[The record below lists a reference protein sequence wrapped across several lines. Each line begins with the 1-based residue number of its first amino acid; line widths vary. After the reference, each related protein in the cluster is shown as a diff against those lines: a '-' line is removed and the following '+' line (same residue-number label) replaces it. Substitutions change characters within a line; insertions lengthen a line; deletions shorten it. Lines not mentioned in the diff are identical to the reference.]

1 MKNKK
6 YSIKNKTVSSRSAV
20 LFFVFIIIFST
31 IIFKLAYLQLYSN
44 NKYSIEQFKDSV
56 SYTSLE
62 AKRGSIFDRNGNTL
76 AKSISVYNGYF
87 STFDYNR
94 YKKSNAKLKDAET
107 KKLDKIFDILQLN
120 KEEIFEKAD
129 QYNNLLIKKDITEEQ
144 NATVKSKNSL
154 IVSVTNNK
162 EVYFSVLEY
171 DKFKLYT
178 QKAREAEEKKLDEI
192 FSVLEIDK
200 KKIFD
205 RAERG
210 TNFRI
215 KKSISPELA
224 KEIKE
229 INSSIISIEI
239 EQSRNYID
247 GTLAPFVLGHT
258 SENGG
263 QSGVENSLNET
274 LSGTNGSKRVIREN
288 LNKSVEDVIEAK
300 DGKDLYLTIDSTI
313 QKYVSEY
320 GQQYF
325 EKEKPVKMTVIVSD
339 VTNGDI
345 VAMDSFPKYD
355 TNNPTVPLDED
366 VVKEFDSLEEKERLE
381 RIFSMWRN
389 PAVSDTYEPGSV
401 FKLITASSSLE
412 ENTDTL
418 DSTFYCNGFIKDIPG
433 ITLRCFNWQNPHGK
447 ETFTEALD
455 NSCNPAFVQ
464 MVRHLGKEKFY
475 RYINGFGFGKK
486 TGINLPGESVGQIPK
501 SLSDIGAAELATMSY
516 GHGISVTPIQMI
528 TAANAVVNGGYL
540 LEPQISVNNVEKD
553 SEGKIKIKDN
563 EAIVKNQIISKET
576 SDKMR
581 VLMEHGVTDGIVNKV
596 YSNKVR
602 IGGKSGTTIKA
613 VNGKYDDQKTVASLY
628 IAFPIENPKYS
639 ILIVFDEPKANV
651 GGTSVCSPLAK
662 KLAEEIVDYKQITNN
677 NNDENAIVRKTKVPD
692 VRGLTL
698 EYATELLKGQYLN
711 YSIEGSGSSK
721 SVVTGQNE
729 EPEKRLVEGSTVN
742 LTVSDD
748 ENEKLLVVDFSNM
761 SYQQA
766 MNVVNKMGYKYK
778 TSGGKG
784 KFVSSNKQIGSYI
797 SKDEEIVLTFED

>member
-6 YSIKNKTVSSRSAV
+6 YTIKNKTVSSRSAV
-20 LFFVFIIIFST
+20 LFFIFIILFSV
-31 IIFKLAYLQLYSN
+31 IVAKLAYLQLYSK
-44 NKYSIEQFKDSV
+44 NKYSVEQFKDSV
-56 SYTSLE
+56 NYTPLE
-62 AKRGSIFDRNGNTL
+62 AKRGSIFDRNGNIL

-87 STFDYNR
+87 STLDYNR
-94 YKKSNAKLKDAET
+94 YKKSSGKVKDAET
-107 KKLDKIFDILQLN
+107 QKLDKIFDILQLN

-144 NATVKSKNSL
+144 NAVIKSKNSL

-171 DKFKLYT
+171 EKFKLYS
-178 QKAREAEEKKLDEI
+178 QKAKEAEEKKLDEI
-192 FSVLEIDK
+192 FSALEIDK

-205 RAERG
+205 RADRG
-210 TNFRI
+210 TNFKI

-229 INSSIISIEI
+229 INSSIISVEI

-247 GTLAPFVLGHT
+247 GTLAPFVVGHAN
-258 SENGG
+258 ENGG
-263 QSGVENSLNET
+263 QSGIENYLNDS

-288 LNKSVEDVIEAK
+288 LNKSVEDVVEAK
-300 DGKDLYLTIDSTI
+300 NGKDIYLTIDSTI

-320 GQQYF
+320 AKQYYD
-325 EKEKPVKMTVIVSD
+325 EEKPIKMSVIVSD

-345 VAMDSFPKYD
+345 LAMDSFPKYD
-355 TNNPTVPLDED
+355 TNNPNVPLDD
-366 VVKEFDSLEEKERLE
+366 NALKEFENLDKKEKLKK
-381 RIFSMWRN
+381 IFSMWRN
-389 PAVSDTYEPGSV
+389 PAVSDAYEPGSV

-412 ENTDTL
+412 EKTDTL
-418 DSTFYCNGFIKDIPG
+418 DSTFFCNGFIRDIPG
-433 ITLRCFNWQNPHGK
+433 VTLRCFNWQNPHGK
-447 ETFTEALD
+447 ETFTDALD

-475 RYINGFGFGKK
+475 RYINGFGFGNK
-486 TGINLPGESVGQIPK
+486 TGINLPGESNGQIPK
-501 SLSDIGAAELATMSY
+501 SISDIGAAELATMSY

-528 TAANAVVNGGYL
+528 MAANAVVNGGNL
-540 LEPQISVNNVEKD
+540 LEPQIDIKNVEKD
-553 SEGKIKIKDN
+553 KDNKLKIKEN

-581 VLMEHGVTDGIVNKV
+581 ALMEHGVTDGIVKKV
-596 YSNKVR
+596 FSNNVR

-613 VNGKYDDQKTVASLY
+613 VNGKYDDKKTIASLY

-651 GGTSVCSPLAK
+651 GGTSVCAPLAK
-662 KLAEEIVDYKQITNN
+662 KLAEKIAEYKQIAKTNN
-677 NNDENAIVRKTKVPD
+677 ENGIVRKTKVPD

-698 EYATELLKGQYLN
+698 EYAADVLKGQFLN
-711 YSIEGSGSSK
+711 YSVEGASSPK
-721 SVVTGQNE
+721 SVVTGQSE
-729 EPEKRLVEGSTVN
+729 EPQKNLVEGSTVK
-742 LTVSDD
+742 LTLSDD
-748 ENEKLLVVDFSNM
+748 ENEKLLVVDFSKM
-761 SYQQA
+761 TYQQA
-766 MNVVNKMGYKYK
+766 MDVVNKMGYKYK

-784 KFVSSNKQIGSYI
+784 KFVSSNKEIGSYI
-797 SKDEEIVLTFED
+797 SKDEELVLTFED

>member
-1 MKNKK
+1 MYTSLVAFVESSANKLK
-6 YSIKNKTVSSRSAV
+6 SRANRSYQNTSEVIFLGIKDDERK
-20 LFFVFIIIFST
+20 
-31 IIFKLAYLQLYSN
+31 KLLIKL
-44 NKYSIEQFKDSV
+44 IEQFKDSV
-56 SYTSLE
+56 SYTPLE

-87 STFDYNR
+87 STLDYNR
-94 YKKSNAKLKDAET
+94 YKKSNGKIKDTET

-129 QYNNLLIKKDITEEQ
+129 QYNNLLIKKGITEEQ
-144 NATVKSKNSL
+144 NATIKSKNSL
-154 IVSVTNNK
+154 IVSVNSNK

-171 DKFKLYT
+171 DKFKLYS
-178 QKAREAEEKKLDEI
+178 QKAKETEEKKLDEI
-192 FSVLEIDK
+192 FSALELDK
-200 KKIFD
+200 KKVFD
-205 RAERG
+205 RADRG
-210 TNFRI
+210 TNFKI

-224 KEIKE
+224 KEIKD
-229 INSSIISIEI
+229 INSSIISVEI
-239 EQSRNYID
+239 EQSRNYLD
-247 GTLAPFVLGHT
+247 GTLAPFVVGHAN
-258 SENGG
+258 ENGG
-263 QSGVENSLNET
+263 QSGIENFLNDT

-313 QKYVSEY
+313 QKYVAEY
-320 GQQYF
+320 GQKYF
-325 EKEKPVKMTVIVSD
+325 EEEKPIKMSVIVSD

-345 VAMDSFPKYD
+345 IAMDSFPKYD
-355 TNNPTVPLDED
+355 NNNPTVPLDNNAI
-366 VVKEFDSLEEKERLE
+366 KEFENLDEKEKLKK
-381 RIFSMWRN
+381 IFSMWRN
-389 PAVSDTYEPGSV
+389 PAVSDVYEPGSV

-412 ENTDTL
+412 EKTDTL
-418 DSTFYCNGFIKDIPG
+418 DSTFFCNGFIRDIPG
-433 ITLRCFNWQNPHGK
+433 VTLRCFNWQNPHGK

-475 RYINGFGFGKK
+475 RYINGFGFGNK
-486 TGINLPGESVGQIPK
+486 TGINLPGESNGKIPK

-528 TAANAVVNGGYL
+528 MAANAVVNGGYL
-540 LEPQISVNNVEKD
+540 LEPQINVKNVEKD
-553 SEGKIKIKDN
+553 SDNKIKIKEN

-596 YSNKVR
+596 YSNNVR

-613 VNGKYDDQKTVASLY
+613 VNGKYDDKKTVASLY

-639 ILIVFDEPKANV
+639 ILIVFDEPKANS
-651 GGTSVCSPLAK
+651 GGTSVCAPLAK
-662 KLAEEIVDYKQITNN
+662 KLAEEIAEYKQLTKKNDNN
-677 NNDENAIVRKTKVPD
+677 SIVRKTKVPD

-711 YSIEGSGSSK
+711 YSIDSSASPK
-721 SVVTGQNE
+721 SIVTRQSE
-729 EPEKRLVEGSTVN
+729 DPERSLVEGSTVK
-742 LTVSDD
+742 LIVSDD
-748 ENEKLLVVDFSNM
+748 EDTKLRVVDFSKMN
-761 SYQQA
+761 YQQA
-766 MNVVNKMGYKYK
+766 IDVANKMGYKYK

-784 KFVSSNKQIGSYI
+784 KFVSSNKEIGSYI

>member
-6 YSIKNKTVSSRSAV
+6 YTIKNKTVSSRSAV
-20 LFFVFIIIFST
+20 LFFIFIILFSV
-31 IIFKLAYLQLYSN
+31 IVAKLAYLQLYSK
-44 NKYSIEQFKDSV
+44 NKYSVEQFKDSV
-56 SYTSLE
+56 NYTPLE
-62 AKRGSIFDRNGNTL
+62 AKRGSIFDRNGNIL

-87 STFDYNR
+87 STLDYNR
-94 YKKSNAKLKDAET
+94 YKKSSGKVKDAET
-107 KKLDKIFDILQLN
+107 QKLDKIFDILQLN

-144 NATVKSKNSL
+144 NAVIKSKNSL

-171 DKFKLYT
+171 EKFKLYS
-178 QKAREAEEKKLDEI
+178 QKAKEAEEKKLDEI
-192 FSVLEIDK
+192 FSALEIDK

-205 RAERG
+205 RADRG
-210 TNFRI
+210 TNFKI

-229 INSSIISIEI
+229 INSSIISVEI

-247 GTLAPFVLGHT
+247 GTLAPFVVGHAN
-258 SENGG
+258 ENGG
-263 QSGVENSLNET
+263 QSGIENYLNDS

-288 LNKSVEDVIEAK
+288 LNKSVEDVVEAK
-300 DGKDLYLTIDSTI
+300 NGKDIYLTIDSTI

-320 GQQYF
+320 AKQYYD
-325 EKEKPVKMTVIVSD
+325 EEKPIKMSVIVSD

-345 VAMDSFPKYD
+345 LAMDSFPKYD
-355 TNNPTVPLDED
+355 TNNPNVPLDD
-366 VVKEFDSLEEKERLE
+366 NALKEFENLDEKEKLKK
-381 RIFSMWRN
+381 IFSMWRN
-389 PAVSDTYEPGSV
+389 PAVSDAYEPGSV

-412 ENTDTL
+412 EKTDTL
-418 DSTFYCNGFIKDIPG
+418 DSTFFCNGFIRDIPG
-433 ITLRCFNWQNPHGK
+433 VTLRCFNWQNPHGK
-447 ETFTEALD
+447 ETFTDALD

-475 RYINGFGFGKK
+475 RYINGFGFGNK
-486 TGINLPGESVGQIPK
+486 TGINLPGESNGQIPK
-501 SLSDIGAAELATMSY
+501 SISDIGAAELATMSY

-528 TAANAVVNGGYL
+528 MAANAVVNGGNL
-540 LEPQISVNNVEKD
+540 LEPQIDIKNVEKD
-553 SEGKIKIKDN
+553 KDNKLKIKEN

-581 VLMEHGVTDGIVNKV
+581 ALMEHGVTDGIVKKV
-596 YSNKVR
+596 YSNNVR

-613 VNGKYDDQKTVASLY
+613 VNGKYDDKKTIASLY

-651 GGTSVCSPLAK
+651 GGTSVCAPLAK
-662 KLAEEIVDYKQITNN
+662 KLAEKIAEYKQIAKTNN
-677 NNDENAIVRKTKVPD
+677 ENGIVRKTKVPD

-698 EYATELLKGQYLN
+698 EYAADVLKGQFLN
-711 YSIEGSGSSK
+711 YSVEGASSPK
-721 SVVTGQNE
+721 SVVTGQSE
-729 EPEKRLVEGSTVN
+729 EPQKNLVEGSTVK
-742 LTVSDD
+742 LTLSDD
-748 ENEKLLVVDFSNM
+748 ENEKLLVVDFSKM
-761 SYQQA
+761 TYQQA
-766 MNVVNKMGYKYK
+766 MDVVNKMGYKYK

-784 KFVSSNKQIGSYI
+784 KFVSSNKEIGSYI
-797 SKDEEIVLTFED
+797 SKDEELVLTFED

>member
-6 YSIKNKTVSSRSAV
+6 YTIKNKTVSSRSAV
-20 LFFVFIIIFST
+20 LFFIFIILFSV
-31 IIFKLAYLQLYSN
+31 IVAKLAYLQLYSK
-44 NKYSIEQFKDSV
+44 NKYSVEQFKDSV
-56 SYTSLE
+56 NYTPLE

-87 STFDYNR
+87 STLDYNR
-94 YKKSNAKLKDAET
+94 YKKSSGKVKDAET
-107 KKLDKIFDILQLN
+107 QKLDKIFDILQLN

-144 NATVKSKNSL
+144 NAVIKSKNSL

-171 DKFKLYT
+171 EKFKLYS
-178 QKAREAEEKKLDEI
+178 QKAKEAEEKKLDEI
-192 FSVLEIDK
+192 FSALEIDK

-205 RAERG
+205 RADRG
-210 TNFRI
+210 TNFKI

-229 INSSIISIEI
+229 INSSIISVEI

-247 GTLAPFVLGHT
+247 GTLAPFVVGHAN
-258 SENGG
+258 ENGG
-263 QSGVENSLNET
+263 QSGIENYLNDS

-288 LNKSVEDVIEAK
+288 LNKSVEDVVEAK
-300 DGKDLYLTIDSTI
+300 NGKDIYLTIDSTI

-320 GQQYF
+320 AKQYYD
-325 EKEKPVKMTVIVSD
+325 EEKPIKMSVIVSD

-345 VAMDSFPKYD
+345 LAMDSFPKYD
-355 TNNPTVPLDED
+355 TNNPNVPLDD
-366 VVKEFDSLEEKERLE
+366 NALKEFENLDKKEKLKK
-381 RIFSMWRN
+381 IFSMWRN
-389 PAVSDTYEPGSV
+389 PAVSDAYEPGSV

-412 ENTDTL
+412 EKTDTL
-418 DSTFYCNGFIKDIPG
+418 DSTFFCNGFIRDIPG
-433 ITLRCFNWQNPHGK
+433 VTLRCFNWQNPHGK
-447 ETFTEALD
+447 ETFTDALD

-475 RYINGFGFGKK
+475 RYINGFGFGNK
-486 TGINLPGESVGQIPK
+486 TGINLPGESNGQIPK
-501 SLSDIGAAELATMSY
+501 SISDIGAAELATMSY

-528 TAANAVVNGGYL
+528 MAANAVVNGGNL
-540 LEPQISVNNVEKD
+540 LEPQIDIKNVEKD
-553 SEGKIKIKDN
+553 KDNKLKIKEN

-581 VLMEHGVTDGIVNKV
+581 ALMEHGVTDGIVKKV
-596 YSNKVR
+596 FSNNVR

-613 VNGKYDDQKTVASLY
+613 VNGKYDDKKTIASLY

-651 GGTSVCSPLAK
+651 GGTSVCAPLAK
-662 KLAEEIVDYKQITNN
+662 KLAEKIAEYKQIAKTNN
-677 NNDENAIVRKTKVPD
+677 ENGIVRKTKVPD

-698 EYATELLKGQYLN
+698 EYAADVLKGQFLN
-711 YSIEGSGSSK
+711 YSVEGASSPK
-721 SVVTGQNE
+721 SVVTGQSE
-729 EPEKRLVEGSTVN
+729 EPQKNLVEGSTVK
-742 LTVSDD
+742 LTLSDD
-748 ENEKLLVVDFSNM
+748 ENEKLLVVDFSKM
-761 SYQQA
+761 TYQQA
-766 MNVVNKMGYKYK
+766 MDVVNKMGYKYK

-784 KFVSSNKQIGSYI
+784 KFVSSNKEIGSYI
-797 SKDEEIVLTFED
+797 SKDEELVLTFED

>member
-6 YSIKNKTVSSRSAV
+6 YTIKNKTVSSRSAV
-20 LFFVFIIIFST
+20 LFFIFIILFSV
-31 IIFKLAYLQLYSN
+31 IVAKLAYLQLYSK
-44 NKYSIEQFKDSV
+44 NKYSVEQFKDSV
-56 SYTSLE
+56 NYTPLE
-62 AKRGSIFDRNGNTL
+62 AKRGSIFDRNGNIL

-87 STFDYNR
+87 STLDYNR
-94 YKKSNAKLKDAET
+94 YKKSSGKVKDTET
-107 KKLDKIFDILQLN
+107 QKLDKIFDILQLN

-144 NATVKSKNSL
+144 NAVIKSKNSL

-171 DKFKLYT
+171 EKFKLYS
-178 QKAREAEEKKLDEI
+178 QKAKEAEEKKLDEI
-192 FSVLEIDK
+192 FSALEIDK

-205 RAERG
+205 RADRG
-210 TNFRI
+210 TNFKI

-229 INSSIISIEI
+229 INSSIISVEI

-247 GTLAPFVLGHT
+247 GTLAPFVVGHAN
-258 SENGG
+258 ENGG
-263 QSGVENSLNET
+263 QSGIENYLNDS

-288 LNKSVEDVIEAK
+288 LNKSVEDVVEAK
-300 DGKDLYLTIDSTI
+300 NGKDIYLTIDSTI

-320 GQQYF
+320 AKQYYD
-325 EKEKPVKMTVIVSD
+325 EEKPIKMSVIVSD

-345 VAMDSFPKYD
+345 LAMDSFPKYD
-355 TNNPTVPLDED
+355 TNNPNVPLDD
-366 VVKEFDSLEEKERLE
+366 NALKEFENLDEKEKLKK
-381 RIFSMWRN
+381 IFSMWRN
-389 PAVSDTYEPGSV
+389 PAVSDAYEPGSV

-412 ENTDTL
+412 EKTDTL
-418 DSTFYCNGFIKDIPG
+418 DSTFFCNGFIRDIPG
-433 ITLRCFNWQNPHGK
+433 VTLRCFNWQNPHGK
-447 ETFTEALD
+447 ETFTDALD

-475 RYINGFGFGKK
+475 RYINGFGFGNK
-486 TGINLPGESVGQIPK
+486 TGINLPGESNGQIPK
-501 SLSDIGAAELATMSY
+501 SISDIGAAELATMSY

-528 TAANAVVNGGYL
+528 MAANAVVNGGNL
-540 LEPQISVNNVEKD
+540 LEPQIDIKNVEKD
-553 SEGKIKIKDN
+553 KDNKLKIKEN

-581 VLMEHGVTDGIVNKV
+581 ALMEHGVTDGIVKKV
-596 YSNKVR
+596 YSNNVR

-613 VNGKYDDQKTVASLY
+613 VNGKYDDKKTIASLY

-651 GGTSVCSPLAK
+651 GGTSVCAPLAK
-662 KLAEEIVDYKQITNN
+662 KLAEKIAEYKQIAKTNN
-677 NNDENAIVRKTKVPD
+677 ENGIVRKTKVPD

-698 EYATELLKGQYLN
+698 EYAADVLKGQFLN
-711 YSIEGSGSSK
+711 YSVEGASSPK
-721 SVVTGQNE
+721 SVVTGQSE
-729 EPEKRLVEGSTVN
+729 EPQKNLVEGSTVK
-742 LTVSDD
+742 LTLSDD
-748 ENEKLLVVDFSNM
+748 KNEKLLVVDFSKM
-761 SYQQA
+761 TYQQA
-766 MNVVNKMGYKYK
+766 MDVVNKMGYKYK

-784 KFVSSNKQIGSYI
+784 KFVSSNKEIGSYI
-797 SKDEEIVLTFED
+797 SKDEELVLTFED